1 MMSVLNAFGNGLAP
15 AAVAVCL
22 MFSLQAIAQTSDTR
36 RSGFE
41 FMSAATK
48 ALQTDDSQNPAML
61 WVKQG
66 EALWNKTE
74 GINAKSCASC
84 HQAAQV
90 SMKGIAARYPA
101 FDTAL
106 SKPLTLAQKINVCR
120 TQKQGAIALK
130 LESEDLLG
138 LEVFVA
144 HQSRGMPITA
154 NDDAKL
160 KPFVSRGKA
169 LYVQPMGQLNLSCA
183 QCHDDQAGRRLGSA
197 PIPQA
202 HPTGYPIYRSEWQ
215 GLGSLQRR
223 LRNCMSGVRAELF
236 AYGAQELTEIELY
249 LNQRAN
255 GMTIETPAV
264 RP

>member
-1 MMSVLNAFGNGLAP
+1 MIWVINALGQAFTRITF
-15 AAVAVCL
+15 VIFF
-22 MFSLQAIAQTSDTR
+22 MFHLHASAQTSDTR

-61 WVKQG
+61 WVQQG
-66 EALWNKTE
+66 EALWNKAE
-74 GINAKSCASC
+74 GTAAKSCASC

-90 SMKGIAARYPA
+90 SMKGVAARYPA
-101 FDTAL
+101 FDSAL
-106 SKPLTLAQKINVCR
+106 SKPLTLAQRINACK
-120 TQKQGAIALK
+120 TQKQGAVALK
-130 LESEDLLG
+130 LESDDLLG

-144 HQSRGMPITA
+144 HQSRGMPIAA
-154 NDDAKL
+154 NNDAKL

-183 QCHDDQAGRRLGSA
+183 QCHDEQAGRRLGSA

-223 LRNCMSGVRAELF
+223 LRNCMSGVRAQLF
-236 AYGAQELTEIELY
+236 DYGSQELTEIELY

-255 GMTIETPAV
+255 GMAIETPAV